1 WRSSWPPTTGSRVC
15 GHDFG
20 PRARGRKRE
29 ATEQLRRSRPKRGF
43 LAWDRPDQKCREGAA
58 VSDTKK
64 SPRSSTAKSKTY
76 EGFTDEERAAMKDRA
91 KALKGTTRR
100 GSRATEADAEGE
112 VLAKIAEMGEPDRQI
127 GERLHAI
134 IRASAPA
141 LSPRL
146 WYGMPA
152 YGMNGNVV

>member
-1 WRSSWPPTTGSRVC
+1 M
-15 GHDFG
+15 
-20 PRARGRKRE
+20 
-29 ATEQLRRSRPKRGF
+29 
-43 LAWDRPDQKCREGAA
+43 
-58 VSDTKK
+58 SDTKK

-91 KALKGTTRR
+91 KELKGTTRR
-100 GSRATEADAEGE
+100 GSRATKADAEGE

-152 YGMNGNVV
+152 YAMNGNVVCHFQPAQKFKTRYATLAFSDKANLDEGAVWPVAYALGELSSAAETRVNELVRQAVS